1 VPCHAG
7 EQLEHTPTHVAHIVG
22 TLGEK
27 FISQRGQALGVNFAL
42 TRTCYDPSPD
52 GAACGRCDACQLR
65 LKGFREAGFDDPA
78 PYAIRSAGTAS

>member
-1 VPCHAG
+1 MGSEGAPLTVHAPLI
-7 EQLEHTPTHVAHIVG
+7 ELTKADIVR
-22 TLGEK
+22 
-27 FISQRGQALGVNFAL
+27 RGQALGVNFAL

-65 LKGFREAGFDDPA
+65 LKGFREAGFEDPA